1 MGAIWGVLKKNKCV
15 AHKPHVTI
23 VHSKQLPEMR
33 ALWERCAALSA
44 LPAPPLFRARLGHVV
59 ADERVM
65 AMTVEELCVG
75 DPEEDEGQEGAALVS
90 MLGSGIRERLHIT
103 VGTRDAFMPRLKQAR
118 WWNRSR
124 MARRA
129 WRASV

>member
-1 MGAIWGVLKKNKCV
+1 M
-15 AHKPHVTI
+15 
-23 VHSKQLPEMR
+23 
-33 ALWERCAALSA
+33 
-44 LPAPPLFRARLGHVV
+44 
-59 ADERVM
+59 
-65 AMTVEELCVG
+65 G

-90 MLGSGIRERLHIT
+90 MLGSGFRERLHIT
-103 VGTRDAFMPRLKQAR
+103 VGTRDAFVPRLKQAR